1 MRSDEEEDEEVDE
14 DEDEDMKIAATSLK
28 NVGNEAFRCGLLDK
42 ALHAYTEALAFEHSD
57 DHLTA
62 VLFANSAAVLLKMG
76 EFTSAL
82 GSCESALK
90 FDPSSTKALFR
101 GAQACRSLGNLK
113 QAAIFCNR
121 GLRLNPN
128 HVDFRKLQADLIEE
142 FHGDAFETDLR
153 IP

>member
-1 MRSDEEEDEEVDE
+1 
-14 DEDEDMKIAATSLK
+14 
-28 NVGNEAFRCGLLDK
+28 
-42 ALHAYTEALAFEHSD
+42 
-57 DHLTA
+57 
-62 VLFANSAAVLLKMG
+62 MG

-90 FDPSSTKALFR
+90 LDPMSTKALFR

-113 QAAIFCNR
+113 RPAIFCNR

-128 HVDFRKLQADLIEE
+128 HMDFRKLQADLIEE